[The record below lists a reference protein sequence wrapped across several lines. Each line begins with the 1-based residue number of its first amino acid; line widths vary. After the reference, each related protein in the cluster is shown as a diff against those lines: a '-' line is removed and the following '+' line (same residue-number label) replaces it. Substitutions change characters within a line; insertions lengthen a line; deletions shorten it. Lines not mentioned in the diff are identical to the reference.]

1 MAESGIVIADQFQ
14 NSSKDKEMVLDIVL
28 SQIDAW
34 NEGNFEELLNYYSE
48 TIQVLDLSTNKTIFA
63 SKAEIISHI
72 KPDFENNKVD
82 QINVISKVESNPYVV
97 LVEEKQLPAG
107 PKKTMFIYLV
117 QNNKIQ
123 KMWIAS

>member
-1 MAESGIVIADQFQ
+1 
-14 NSSKDKEMVLDIVL
+14 MVLDIVL

>member
-1 MAESGIVIADQFQ
+1 
-14 NSSKDKEMVLDIVL
+14 MVLGIVL

-48 TIQVLDLSTNKTIFA
+48 TIQVFDLSTNKIIFS

-82 QINVISKVESNPYVV
+82 RINVISKVESDPYVA
-97 LVEEKQLPAG
+97 LVEEKQLPTG
-107 PKKTMFIYLV
+107 PKQIMFIYLV
-117 QNNKIQ
+117 QNNQIQ